1 MKNFLILG
9 LLVLAQP
16 LFSQCEI
23 LHRVYP
29 DGTMLY
35 YMEPVTFYWTSAK
48 SLKGCVVTDKE
59 NYFLELHPVPFPAK
73 PAGNKLKEDL
83 DLKLSNGQLYKLSHY
98 DTHYSDNDTAMEM
111 LYIIDKKA
119 RIDFRNF
126 EVEQVTIN
134 MSGDEGNRI
143 YVFKLHKAALKEQL
157 ACFLKEPE
165 DKKKK

>member
-1 MKNFLILG
+1 MKNILFLG
-9 LLVLAQP
+9 LIVFTLP
-16 LFSQCEI
+16 SFSQCEI
-23 LHRVYP
+23 LNRIYP

-83 DLKLSNGQLYKLSHY
+83 DLKLSNGQLYKLNHY
-98 DTHYSDNDTAMEM
+98 DTHYADNDTVMEM
-111 LYIIDKKA
+111 LYIINKKE
-119 RIDFRNF
+119 ISDFQNF

-134 MSGDEGNRI
+134 MKGDEGKRTYI
-143 YVFKLHKAALKEQL
+143 FKLHKTALKEQL
-157 ACFLKEPE
+157 SCFLKEE
-165 DKKKK
+165 KDKKKK